1 MSPAISKLAK
11 SGPVA
16 LRRVM
21 ALKSP
26 LMPSPTGG
34 VSSAFSPYTDSPHS
48 PAAVNPGF
56 AAATS
61 RHSTRSVASLDY
73 MRTTRIAILARRS
86 ISISSF
92 IQTFL
97 YLLLTRLA
105 MWPFFHSSNS
115 TNTRSDSS
123 LAPPP
128 SPYPTHVDPSPVDSN
143 GTENTEIE
151 DSAQSGSDH
160 GDESGEEVMSP
171 DNEPD
176 IVSPASDAVSAS
188 TLLCTCVE
196 SDFGI
201 TMSAY

>member
-1 MSPAISKLAK
+1 
-11 SGPVA
+11 
-16 LRRVM
+16 M

-48 PAAVNPGF
+48 PAALNPGF

-61 RHSTRSVASLDY
+61 NHSNRLVASLDY
-73 MRTTRIAILARRS
+73 MRAARTAVLTKRS
-86 ISISSF
+86 ITFRKSILPWL
-92 IQTFL
+92 FL
-97 YLLLTRLA
+97 FMAYTSGRCGL
-105 MWPFFHSSNS
+105 FDDSSNS

-151 DSAQSGSDH
+151 DSAQSGSEH

-176 IVSPASDAVSAS
+176 IISPASDAVSAS
-188 TLLCTCVE
+188 IFL
-196 SDFGI
+196 
-201 TMSAY
+201 